1 MSTLEQVAT
10 ILDVAVK
17 YEEGFSESDLT
28 SVSDL
33 LENTQVRDELLGV
46 AMSDGERAGA
56 LIGNLC
62 QTMAE
67 SLPAERIAPPATL
80 ASIIAY
86 TWGEGDASAEFL
98 SLALWADK
106 DYRLADLFSQM
117 VKISVP
123 PDVVKNL
130 IGVALSE

>member
-33 LENTQVRDELLGV
+33 LENIQVRDELLGV
-46 AMSDGERAGA
+46 AVSEGERAGA

-67 SLPAERIAPPATL
+67 SLPAERIAPPATI

-98 SLALWADK
+98 SLALWANK
-106 DYRLADLFSQM
+106 EYPLADLFAQM
-117 VKISVP
+117 VKASVP

>member
-17 YEEGFSESDLT
+17 FEEGFSESDLT

-33 LENTQVRDELLGV
+33 LENIQVRDELLGV
-46 AMSDGERAGA
+46 AVSDGERAGA

-67 SLPAERIAPPATL
+67 SLPAERIAPPATI

-98 SLALWADK
+98 SLALWANK
-106 DYRLADLFSQM
+106 EYRLADLFAQM
-117 VKISVP
+117 VKASVP

>member
-17 YEEGFSESDLT
+17 FEEGFSESDLT

-33 LENTQVRDELLGV
+33 LENIQVRDELLGV
-46 AMSDGERAGA
+46 AVSDGERAGA

-98 SLALWADK
+98 SLALWANK
-106 DYRLADLFSQM
+106 EYRLADLFAQM
-117 VKISVP
+117 VKASVP

>member
-67 SLPAERIAPPATL
+67 SLPAERIAPPATI

-86 TWGEGDASAEFL
+86 TWGLGDASAEFL
-98 SLALWADK
+98 SLALTADE
-106 DYRLADLFSQM
+106 DYRLADLFAQM
-117 VKISVP
+117 VKASVP

>member
-33 LENTQVRDELLGV
+33 LENIQVRDELLGV
-46 AMSDGERAGA
+46 AMSDGERVGA

-67 SLPAERIAPPATL
+67 SLPVGRVAPPATV

-86 TWGEGDASAEFL
+86 TWGEGEVSENLL
-98 SLALWADK
+98 SLALTADA
-106 DYRLADLFSQM
+106 DYRLADLFDQI
-117 VKISVP
+117 VKINTP
-123 PDVVKNL
+123 PAEVKRL
-130 IGVALSE
+130 IGIALSA

>member
-17 YEEGFSESDLT
+17 FEEGFSESDLT

-33 LENTQVRDELLGV
+33 LENIQVRDELLGV
-46 AMSDGERAGA
+46 AVSDGERAGA

-67 SLPAERIAPPATL
+67 SLPAERIAPPATI

-98 SLALWADK
+98 SLALWANK
-106 DYRLADLFSQM
+106 EYRLADLFAQM
-117 VKISVP
+117 VKASVP

-130 IGVALSE
+130 IGDALSE

>member
-106 DYRLADLFSQM
+106 DYRLADLFAKM
-117 VKISVP
+117 VKASVP

>member
-17 YEEGFSESDLT
+17 FEEGFSESDLT

-46 AMSDGERAGA
+46 AVSEGERAGA

-106 DYRLADLFSQM
+106 DYRLADLFAQM
-117 VKISVP
+117 VKASVP

>member
-46 AMSDGERAGA
+46 AVSDGERAGA

-106 DYRLADLFSQM
+106 DYRLADLFAQM
-117 VKISVP
+117 VKASVP

>member
-28 SVSDL
+28 SVSNL

-46 AMSDGERAGA
+46 AVNGDDRSGA

-67 SLPAERIAPPATL
+67 SLPAERIAPPATI

-98 SLALWADK
+98 SLALWANK
-106 DYRLADLFSQM
+106 EYRLADLFAQM
-117 VKISVP
+117 VKASVP

>member
-17 YEEGFSESDLT
+17 FEEGFSESDLT
-28 SVSDL
+28 SVSNL
-33 LENTQVRDELLGV
+33 LENIQVRDELLGV
-46 AMSDGERAGA
+46 AVNGGDRAGA

-67 SLPAERIAPPATL
+67 SLPAERIAPPATI

-98 SLALWADK
+98 SLALWANK
-106 DYRLADLFSQM
+106 EYRLADLFAKM
-117 VKISVP
+117 VKASVP
-123 PDVVKNL
+123 PAEVKSL
-130 IGVALSE
+130 IGIALSE

>member
-33 LENTQVRDELLGV
+33 LENIQVRDELLGV
-46 AMSDGERAGA
+46 AVSDGERAGA

-106 DYRLADLFSQM
+106 DYRLADLFAQM
-117 VKISVP
+117 VKASVP

>member
-67 SLPAERIAPPATL
+67 SLPAERIAPPATI

-98 SLALWADK
+98 SLALSADK
-106 DYRLADLFSQM
+106 DYRLADLFDQI
-117 VKISVP
+117 VKVNVP
-123 PDVVKNL
+123 PDTVKQL
-130 IGVALSE
+130 IGIALSA

>member
-17 YEEGFSESDLT
+17 FEEGFSESDLT
-28 SVSDL
+28 SVSNL

-46 AMSDGERAGA
+46 AVNGGDRAGA

-67 SLPAERIAPPATL
+67 SLPAERIAPPATI

-86 TWGEGDASAEFL
+86 TWGLGDASAEFL
-98 SLALWADK
+98 SLALTADE
-106 DYRLADLFSQM
+106 DYRLADLFAQM
-117 VKISVP
+117 VKASVP

>member
-17 YEEGFSESDLT
+17 FEEGFSESDLT

-33 LENTQVRDELLGV
+33 LENIQVRDELLGV
-46 AMSDGERAGA
+46 AVSDGERAGA

-67 SLPAERIAPPATL
+67 SLPVGRVAPPATI

-98 SLALWADK
+98 SLALWANK
-106 DYRLADLFSQM
+106 EYRLADLFAQM
-117 VKISVP
+117 VKASVP

>member
-33 LENTQVRDELLGV
+33 LENVQVRDELLGV
-46 AMSDGERAGA
+46 AINGGNRAGA

-67 SLPAERIAPPATL
+67 SLPAERVAPPATI

-86 TWGEGDASAEFL
+86 TWGEGEASADLL
-98 SLALWADK
+98 SLALTADK
-106 DYRLADLFSQM
+106 EYRLADLFDQI
-117 VKISVP
+117 VKVNVP
-123 PDVVKNL
+123 PAEVKNL
-130 IGVALSE
+130 IGLALSE

>member
-1 MSTLEQVAT
+1 MSTTEQLAT

-33 LENTQVRDELLGV
+33 LESKQVRDELLALAVNGTN
-46 AMSDGERAGA
+46 RAGA

-62 QTMAE
+62 QTMADN
-67 SLPAERIAPPATL
+67 LPAERVAPPATV

-86 TWGEGDASAEFL
+86 TLGEGDASADLL

-106 DYRLADLFSQM
+106 EYRLAELFEKVVQAN
-117 VKISVP
+117 VP
-123 PDVVKNL
+123 PAEVKRL
-130 IGVALSE
+130 IGVALEI

>member
-17 YEEGFSESDLT
+17 FEEGFSESDLT
-28 SVSDL
+28 SVSNL
-33 LENTQVRDELLGV
+33 LENIQVRDELLGV
-46 AMSDGERAGA
+46 AVNGGDRAGA

-67 SLPAERIAPPATL
+67 SLPVGRVAPPATI

-86 TWGEGDASAEFL
+86 TWGEGEVSENLL
-98 SLALWADK
+98 SLALTADE
-106 DYRLADLFSQM
+106 DYRLADLFDQM
-117 VKISVP
+117 VKVNVP
-123 PDVVKNL
+123 PAEVKHI

>member
-17 YEEGFSESDLT
+17 FEEGFSESDLT

-33 LENTQVRDELLGV
+33 LENIQVRDELLGV
-46 AMSDGERAGA
+46 AVSEGERAGA

-106 DYRLADLFSQM
+106 DYRLADLFAQM
-117 VKISVP
+117 VKASVP
-123 PDVVKNL
+123 PAEVKRL
-130 IGVALSE
+130 IGFALSA

>member
-33 LENTQVRDELLGV
+33 LENIQVRDELLGV
-46 AMSDGERAGA
+46 AVSDGERAGA

-67 SLPAERIAPPATL
+67 SLPAERIAPPATI

-98 SLALWADK
+98 SLALWANK
-106 DYRLADLFSQM
+106 EYRLADLFAQM
-117 VKISVP
+117 VKASVP

>member
-46 AMSDGERAGA
+46 AVSEGERAGA

-106 DYRLADLFSQM
+106 DYRLADLFDQM
-117 VKISVP
+117 VKASVP

>member
-17 YEEGFSESDLT
+17 FEEGFSESDLT

-33 LENTQVRDELLGV
+33 LENIQVRDELLGV
-46 AMSDGERAGA
+46 AVSDGERAGA

-67 SLPAERIAPPATL
+67 SLPAERIAPPATI

-106 DYRLADLFSQM
+106 DYRLADLFAQM
-117 VKISVP
+117 VKASVP